1 MNGIHHTFPML
12 FGKPSPNTSDCR
24 TIEGKT

>member
-1 MNGIHHTFPML
+1 MNGIHQTFQML
-12 FGKPSPNTSDCR
+12 FGKPSPNTSNCR